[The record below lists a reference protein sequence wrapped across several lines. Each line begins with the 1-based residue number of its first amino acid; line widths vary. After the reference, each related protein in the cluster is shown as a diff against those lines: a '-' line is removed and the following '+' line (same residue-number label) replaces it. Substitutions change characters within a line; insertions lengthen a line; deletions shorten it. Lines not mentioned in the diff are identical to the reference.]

1 VNIAVFADLHG
12 RALLAFMLCARW
24 QRESGE
30 RLTAIFQAGD
40 LAAYPDASRLDR
52 ATMRHA
58 QRDEDELGFL
68 RDFIEPREEVANRL
82 AETTCPMIFVRG
94 NHEDHAWLDE
104 LEQRATEPSFA
115 IDAYQRI
122 HCLRTGMPYTLSDDN
137 DKLTTLGIGRIG
149 VPIGARH
156 ADQAK
161 YAQLHELERLYA
173 LEPAQEVDI
182 LLTHDVP
189 PTNLNR
195 RSQGMDDI
203 RLALDAY
210 RPVYHF
216 YGHTDEPHRRDL
228 DANGVTAAIRMADL
242 NWNRMES
249 GTPLHDGVMGILRW
263 HNRADHSFEV
273 VDARWLREYSATGW
287 RWR

>member
-137 DKLTTLGIGRIG
+137 DKLTTLGIGRIATARVG
-149 VPIGARH
+149 TAVCAGAG
-156 ADQAK
+156 A
-161 YAQLHELERLYA
+161 
-173 LEPAQEVDI
+173 
-182 LLTHDVP
+182 
-189 PTNLNR
+189 
-195 RSQGMDDI
+195 GG
-203 RLALDAY
+203 
-210 RPVYHF
+210 
-216 YGHTDEPHRRDL
+216 GHPSDT
-228 DANGVTAAIRMADL
+228 
-242 NWNRMES
+242 
-249 GTPLHDGVMGILRW
+249 
-263 HNRADHSFEV
+263 
-273 VDARWLREYSATGW
+273 
-287 RWR
+287 

>member
-1 VNIAVFADLHG
+1 
-12 RALLAFMLCARW
+12 MLCARW

-115 IDAYQRI
+115 IDSYQRI
-122 HCLRTGMPYTLSDDN
+122 QCLRTGMPYTLSDDN